1 MGKNFDEYFEKRYR
15 FKLKGWRGT
24 EYSLTAEELYNRVL
38 ADSQS
43 DYNWIASATELV
55 KVCNE
60 PYFPEIY
67 AIGIKLIILN
77 CFANLE
83 LKKENPSN
91 KEKTDNDAVYSCY
104 HSLPS
109 RDETVIKVK
118 EKYLSAI
125 IEGVIKYTKSEVR
138 LPIHIGPVYHKVCD
152 HWKKAKLEEYL
163 SKVKIDFKK
172 LREDLYYDFEITIRK
187 AEKDGLFDE
196 EDKVKNM
203 EVSKFLSSIK
213 LKDVD
218 YYA

>member
-1 MGKNFDEYFEKRYR
+1 MGFFDDFFEKEHRYTV
-15 FKLKGWRGT
+15 KGWGRT
-24 EYSLTAEELYNRVL
+24 EYLMTAEALYNRVL
-38 ADSQS
+38 YDSQS

-55 KVCNE
+55 RVCDE

-67 AIGIKLIILN
+67 AHGIKLIILN

-83 LKKENPSN
+83 LKKEYPSN
-91 KEKTDNDAVYSCY
+91 GERTDNDAVYSCY

-109 RDETVIKVK
+109 GDETVIKVK
-118 EKYLSAI
+118 EKYLTAI
-125 IEGVIKYTKSEVR
+125 IEGVIRYTKSEVR
-138 LPIHIGPVYHKVCD
+138 LPIHRGTAYRKVCED
-152 HWKKAKLEEYL
+152 WKKAKLEEYS

-172 LREDLYYDFEITIRK
+172 LREDLYDDFEMTIRK

-196 EDKVKNM
+196 EDKENDMK
-203 EVSKFLSSIK
+203 VSKFLSSIK

>member
-1 MGKNFDEYFEKRYR
+1 MGFFDKFFETEHKY
-15 FKLKGWRGT
+15 KLKGWRGK

-67 AIGIKLIILN
+67 ANGIKLIILN

-83 LKKENPSN
+83 LKKEYPTN
-91 KEKTDNDAVYSCY
+91 KERTDNDAVYSCY

-109 RDETVIKVK
+109 KDETVIKVK
-118 EKYLSAI
+118 EKYLTAI
-125 IEGVIKYTKSEVR
+125 IEGIIRYSKDEVR
-138 LPIHIGPVYHKVCD
+138 FPIHMGPAYRKVCD
-152 HWKKAKLEEYL
+152 DWKKAKLEEYS
-163 SKVKIDFKK
+163 SKVKIDFEK
-172 LREDLYYDFEITIRK
+172 LREDLYDDFEMTIRK
-187 AEKDGLFDE
+187 AEKNGIFAE
-196 EDKVKNM
+196 EDKENNM
-203 EVSKFLSSIK
+203 KVSKFLSSIK